1 LKEEKM
7 LREELHSLQER
18 LLESATLVESMIE
31 KGIRGLSGRDRD
43 LLLQVMEEDESREN
57 EIEVEIE
64 ESCIE
69 LLARYQPQA
78 RDLRGILMILKM
90 NNDLE
95 RMGDEA
101 VNIAESSLFLIERP
115 PVKPLI
121 DIPRMAQEAMGM
133 LRDSLSSLIRED
145 TALASSVC
153 QRDDVVDS
161 LRDQILRKLI
171 TYMASDPST
180 IERSLHLLR
189 ISRSLERIADLST
202 NICED
207 VIYMVEGK
215 VIKHHRFVK
224 EED

>member
-43 LLLQVMEEDESREN
+43 LLLQVMEEDETREN

-161 LRDQILRKLI
+161 LRDQILRELI

>member
-1 LKEEKM
+1 MLKEE
-7 LREELHSLQER
+7 LHTLKER
-18 LLESATLVESMIE
+18 LMESASLVEGMID
-31 KGIRGLSGRDRD
+31 KSIKGLSGRVRD
-43 LLLQVMEEDESREN
+43 LLLEVMEKDEVREN
-57 EIEVEIE
+57 ELELEIE
-64 ESCIE
+64 EICIE

-78 RDLRGILMILKM
+78 KDLRSILMILKM

-101 VNIAESSLFLIERP
+101 VNIAESSLYLIERP

-121 DIPRMAQEAMGM
+121 DIPRMAQEAMRM
-133 LRDSLSSLIRED
+133 LRDSLLSFVRED

-153 QRDDVVDS
+153 KRDDVVDG
-161 LRDQILRKLI
+161 LRDQILRELI

-215 VIKHHRFVK
+215 VIKHHKF
-224 EED
+224 EEGDVPEER

>member
-1 LKEEKM
+1 MKEEKM

-43 LLLQVMEEDESREN
+43 LLLQVMEEDETREN

-161 LRDQILRKLI
+161 LRDQILRELI

>member
-1 LKEEKM
+1 M

-31 KGIRGLSGRDRD
+31 KSIRGLSGRDRD

-161 LRDQILRKLI
+161 LRDQILRELI

>member
-1 LKEEKM
+1 MLKEE
-7 LREELHSLQER
+7 LHTLKER
-18 LLESATLVESMIE
+18 LMESASLVEGMID
-31 KGIRGLSGRDRD
+31 KSIKGLSGRVRD
-43 LLLQVMEEDESREN
+43 LLLEVMEKDEVREN
-57 EIEVEIE
+57 ELELEIE
-64 ESCIE
+64 EICIE

-78 RDLRGILMILKM
+78 KDLRSILMILKM

-101 VNIAESSLFLIERP
+101 VNIAESSLYLIERP

-121 DIPRMAQEAMGM
+121 DIPRMAQEAMRM
-133 LRDSLSSLIRED
+133 LRDSLLSFVRED

-153 QRDDVVDS
+153 KRDDVVDG
-161 LRDQILRKLI
+161 LRDQILRELI

-207 VIYMVEGK
+207 VIYIVEGK
-215 VIKHHRFVK
+215 VIKHHKFE
-224 EED
+224 EEDLPEER

>member
-1 LKEEKM
+1 MKEEKM